1 MAMPP
6 VSQPIGRP
14 ADHRPSGPSLQLHA
28 KRTARRLAWF
38 SIARGLL
45 QVLRPGD
52 FARAIGTR
60 GSVPARLITRLGG
73 LREIA
78 AGVGILTTPRPATW
92 LSSRVAGD
100 MMDLGLLGVA
110 FTAPSARRSRLLAAM
125 AAVAGATVLDA
136 RCAQRLTG
144 PPSTSG
150 RAVRSRRSIT
160 INRTA
165 EELYRFW
172 RDLSNLPRFME
183 KVESVSLIDDRRSRW
198 IARGPL
204 GMRFEWEAELTED
217 RPNQLIAW
225 RSVPGSQ
232 LDSAGVVRFQPAPGG
247 RGTEVVVELEY
258 TPPGQEVAA
267 QLARL
272 IGQAPEQQL
281 QQDLRRVKQLME
293 TGQIIE
299 ARPALQSVEGGLDT
313 RRSRSRTPRAVS
325 VVRGGSR

>member
-1 MAMPP
+1 MTMPP
-6 VSQPIGRP
+6 VSQPVGRP

-28 KRTARRLAWF
+28 KRTARRLGWF

-150 RAVRSRRSIT
+150 RAVRARRSIT

-172 RDLSNLPRFME
+172 RDFRTCRGSWSTSSPC
-183 KVESVSLIDDRRSRW
+183 RRSATGARTGRR
-198 IARGPL
+198 RGPV
-204 GMRFEWEAELTED
+204 GMTVEWDAEITED
-217 RPNQLIAW
+217 RPGELIAW
-225 RSVPGSQ
+225 RSVPGRRARHGRRRALRPRAGRPGHRGPRRAAVRPAGRKRRRTLARSC
-232 LDSAGVVRFQPAPGG
+232 SARSPSSRCRTTCAASSRSWRPG
-247 RGTEVVVELEY
+247 EVVASDGRERRR
-258 TPPGQEVAA
+258 
-267 QLARL
+267 ARL
-272 IGQAPEQQL
+272 AP
-281 QQDLRRVKQLME
+281 RRP
-293 TGQIIE
+293 
-299 ARPALQSVEGGLDT
+299 PA
-313 RRSRSRTPRAVS
+313 A
-325 VVRGGSR
+325 